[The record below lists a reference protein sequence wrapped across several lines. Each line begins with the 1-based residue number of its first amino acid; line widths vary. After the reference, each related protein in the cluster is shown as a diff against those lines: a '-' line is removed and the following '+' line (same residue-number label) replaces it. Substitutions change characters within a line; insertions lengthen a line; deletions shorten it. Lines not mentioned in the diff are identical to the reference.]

1 MMGDG
6 GHLGAAAAVRT
17 ALLPPCLPPA
27 GKFKL
32 WRHEEEAAE
41 GVRKTVAP
49 PSAAV
54 EPADDETVAI
64 GEPAPIAVI
73 TCELVHEK
81 FALCECGSS
90 IEVYNMESR

>member
-32 WRHEEEAAE
+32 WRHDEEAAE

-54 EPADDETVAI
+54 EPDDKTVAT

-73 TCELVHEK
+73 MCELQNNK
-81 FALCECGSS
+81 RG
-90 IEVYNMESR
+90 I

>member
-32 WRHEEEAAE
+32 WRHDEEAAE

-54 EPADDETVAI
+54 EPDDKTVAT
-64 GEPAPIAVI
+64 G
-73 TCELVHEK
+73 
-81 FALCECGSS
+81 G
-90 IEVYNMESR
+90 